1 MKKKWK
7 RNLLL
12 VCLTVILVGLIGSGA
27 ALLYT
32 EKERRE
38 ARNVEIDQ
46 VNFNKLHAGEYTG
59 EYAGGMYK
67 WRANMVLVTVT
78 AHKVTAIQLLEHAEN
93 QPAASA
99 DELFGRVIQA
109 QSLQVDS
116 ISGATLTSKAYL
128 KAIENA
134 LHKSVEM

>member
-12 VCLTVILVGLIGSGA
+12 LCLTVIFVGLIGSGA

-46 VNFNKLHAGEYTG
+46 VNFNKLHAGSIQVNMLAECIN
-59 EYAGGMYK
+59 GGRIRFWLPLRRTK
-67 WRANMVLVTVT
+67 
-78 AHKVTAIQLLEHAEN
+78 
-93 QPAASA
+93 
-99 DELFGRVIQA
+99 
-109 QSLQVDS
+109 LQRS
-116 ISGATLTSKAYL
+116 SSWSMRRISRRRL
-128 KAIENA
+128 
-134 LHKSVEM
+134 